1 MTTTITKK
9 VSNVLK
15 TLVFINVKPLNNNR
29 KETYRTRLWTNDER
43 LGDRQR
49 PRVEMSDP
57 GWGAARSGG
66 AGRCLAGRGLL
77 GAGCCHALGGASAG
91 GCSVGG
97 GGARGG
103 AV

>member
-1 MTTTITKK
+1 MPKII
-9 VSNVLK
+9 LW
-15 TLVFINVKPLNNNR
+15 
-29 KETYRTRLWTNDER
+29 LWTNDER

-49 PRVEMSDP
+49 PRVEMSDQ

-66 AGRCLAGRGLL
+66 AGRCLAGRRLLGSLLL

-97 GGARGG
+97 GGTRGG